1 MPTAPGYADITVGL
15 RHALMSRHAALT
27 FGVQPSATDPIT
39 VCNNVASA
47 VLGATG
53 LEAMMDNDVT
63 ITTIRASLG
72 TDGSEDIVGETSH
85 NTICDGVFAAPPPNV
100 AVLLH
105 KRSTRGGR
113 RGRGRMFVPWAMS
126 EGDVDE
132 VGNVATA
139 RVTQLQNLANSFLAA
154 LTTYGVPMVILHNP
168 GKTVQG
174 APNVVTSLTVD
185 RLVATQRRRLGR

>member
-1 MPTAPGYADITVGL
+1 MPTAPGFADITVGL
-15 RHALMSRHAALT
+15 RHAMMSRHAAVT

-85 NTICDGVFAAPPPNV
+85 NTICDGVFAAPPANV

-113 RGRGRMFVPWAMS
+113 RGRGRMFIPWAMS

-132 VGNVATA
+132 VGNIATA
-139 RVTQLQNLANSFLAA
+139 RVTALQTLATSFLNA
-154 LTTYGVPMVILHNP
+154 LTTYGVPMVILHNA
-168 GKTVQG
+168 GKTVMG
-174 APNVVTSLTVD
+174 APNTVTSLTVD
-185 RLVATQRRRLGR
+185 RLIGTQRRRLGR